1 LSLRRNLAQSLF
13 EHGEI
18 VTTLAKA
25 KDARPYIERLITMA
39 KKAHA
44 GDLAARQRLTQAMND
59 RAIIPADHQEDYVMM
74 SDARRQ
80 KTKRARSGRRHR
92 TGDAKSGLKFTA
104 ESVVHRLVNT
114 VAPRYL
120 DRPGGYTRV
129 IRLARTRIGDNSD
142 RAVLQLVGE
151 EEKPGPV
158 SKAKKT
164 AREKRVER
172 RYAAAARAAKGAT
185 KRSAA
190 PTSRAPAAKGEPK
203 ALKEAESE
211 SPTEPETEAQ

>member
-1 LSLRRNLAQSLF
+1 
-13 EHGEI
+13 
-18 VTTLAKA
+18 
-25 KDARPYIERLITMA
+25 
-39 KKAHA
+39 
-44 GDLAARQRLTQAMND
+44 MND
-59 RAIIPADHQEDYVMM
+59 RVMIPADHQEDYDMM

-92 TGDAKSGLKFTA
+92 TGEAKAGLKFTA
-104 ESVVHRLVNT
+104 QSVVHRLINT

-120 DRPGGYTRV
+120 DRPGGYTRI

-151 EEKPGPV
+151 EEAPGPV
-158 SKAKKT
+158 SRPKKT

-172 RYAAAARAAKGAT
+172 RYAATARAVKGAT

-190 PTSRAPAAKGEPK
+190 STPPTRAGAEDAPETPAEP
-203 ALKEAESE
+203 EPRSPESE
-211 SPTEPETEAQ
+211 EPFESAGGDQAPKEG